1 MPIEIMNDS
10 NVGRIFF
17 SKEVSND
24 FKNSFCINYQCKVN
38 VVEPNGH
45 MRIKESTP
53 ATYLS
58 WEGSHYYP
66 TIGSSTSQHEVERV
80 NIEDNVFI
88 PIHFDS
94 GNESK

>member
-1 MPIEIMNDS
+1 
-10 NVGRIFF
+10 
-17 SKEVSND
+17 
-24 FKNSFCINYQCKVN
+24 
-38 VVEPNGH
+38 
-45 MRIKESTP
+45 MRIKESTL

-66 TIGSSTSQHEVERV
+66 SIGSSTSQHEVERV